1 MSIELDRNILK
12 KCVQRNLKSNA
23 SQSFL
28 NQNRFDDIKP
38 KNDNMIPEVTLL
50 KKIANDLNVPIII
63 ASCRN
68 ERNIMCYHSFGID
81 ARSDFCRLAHASHQF
96 CSNGMRILPDI
107 TKCEGINKIYGNRS
121 TDIARFYVGVPIR
134 NAHHEIIGSMA
145 VLQESRLIAQNA
157 FSLRQLREIGQ
168 DFAAQI
174 SAWPMTQVGY
184 KTSAKVKSRFSTADS
199 DPVNPFITYLPLRAG
214 QKTNLL

>member
-1 MSIELDRNILK
+1 M

-28 NQNRFDDIKP
+28 NQNQFDDIKP
-38 KNDNMIPEVTLL
+38 KNDNTAPEVTLL

-68 ERNIMCYHSFGID
+68 ELNIMCYHSFGLD
-81 ARSDFCRLAHASHQF
+81 GASELCRLAHASHQL
-96 CSNGMRILPDI
+96 CCNGMQILPDV

-121 TDIARFYVGVPIR
+121 ADIARFYVGIPIR
-134 NAHHEIIGSMA
+134 NAHNEIIGSMA
-145 VLQESRLIAQNA
+145 VLQESKLIAKNA
-157 FSLRQLREIGQ
+157 FSLRQLREIAQ

-174 SAWPMTQVGY
+174 STWPMTQVRY
-184 KTSAKVKSRFSTADS
+184 KKDAKVKPRFSTGGG
-199 DPVNPFITYLPLRAG
+199 DPPKPLITNLQLRAR
-214 QKTNLL
+214 QKTSLS